1 MTLRDA
7 KSFVKPISIPNAFF
21 GKVKVFTNCDVTE
34 DEIILFNAALKAMS
48 EYVSDI
54 SIDLSDYFT
63 LNVFFTE
70 DGTISFSEESSTNC
84 GSQFHLALYRMEKLR
99 SLPEKYKK
107 MLFIFIEELAHY
119 FLRISDETIVKYKVA
134 DILRYILP
142 SFTDDEMK
150 KWGLNGL

>member
-1 MTLRDA
+1 
-7 KSFVKPISIPNAFF
+7 
-21 GKVKVFTNCDVTE
+21 
-34 DEIILFNAALKAMS
+34 MS
-48 EYVSDI
+48 EYVSNN
-54 SIDLSDYFT
+54 SIDLSNYFT

-70 DGTISFSEESSTNC
+70 DGTISFSEESSANC

-107 MLFIFIEELAHY
+107 MLFVFIEELAHY
-119 FLRISDETIVKYKVA
+119 FLSISDETIIKYRVA

-142 SFTDDEMK
+142 NFTDEEMK